1 MCEMAKKTIKS
12 GQRPRE
18 VTTEATVETEEREG
32 TLNEVVIV
40 ILRIVEAKSIINN
53 WYKTTKWEK
62 FCVGQAI
69 PDKTIINQPSTI
81 VANHG
86 SYLWLKINI
95 HILIFLWKWK
105 SIKLTI

>member
-53 WYKTTKWEK
+53 
-62 FCVGQAI
+62 
-69 PDKTIINQPSTI
+69 
-81 VANHG
+81 
-86 SYLWLKINI
+86 
-95 HILIFLWKWK
+95 
-105 SIKLTI
+105 